1 MDYTDDFIKKIRSFG
16 ALGYK
21 LKKIANI
28 LELDSEDQD
37 ELKNEFEK
45 PGSEIHI
52 AYTKGRDQ
60 ADYAID
66 MKLFQMAKEGDLK
79 ALESFERRKSMR
91 FIDETLNKKNDNDE

>member
-21 LKKIANI
+21 LKKITNI
-28 LELDSEDQD
+28 LELDPEDQD

-45 PGSEIHI
+45 PGSEVNI